1 MTGIEELAAAAASA
15 IGEAATSST
24 VLSAAGAAAA
34 TAGISALTAPKAP
47 GVKAPVAMPGQQAI
61 DDARRRSLAD
71 QMMRRGRASTILTD
85 RDDTLG

>member
-15 IGEAATSST
+15 VGDFAASDT
-24 VLSAAGAAAA
+24 VLTAA
-34 TAGISALTAPKAP
+34 TAATAAAGVSALTTPKAP
-47 GVKAPVAMPGQQAI
+47 GIQGPTAMPGQQAI